1 LRLLLPGRVMAI
13 DRARELRPPNKLPTR
28 SDPVSV
34 KGREEQICGG
44 CFIDRGIYAAWDN
57 PGMVSVVHSLQQSNG
72 EAAALAQLCL
82 GLPAAEAARAAAA
95 LALARVAY
103 GDKVLGTG
111 ESILQHALGMALI
124 VASLDLDADARSAA
138 LLFAASDHLEDC
150 SERLHVDFGATVP
163 ALVAGL
169 HRLGSLRPLTR
180 AAAGGAAAGEGVA
193 EVKAQTEI
201 LRKMLLAMVDDIR
214 VVLLRLASRVQTLR
228 FLNSKPGSLRD
239 EMARESQ
246 LIYAPLAN
254 RLGIWH
260 VKWELEDLS
269 FRYLEPETYKRI
281 ATMLDEKR
289 SEREGFIEQ
298 AVARLQA
305 EMSAAGVVAE
315 IYGRPKHIYSI
326 WNKMRGKDIGFEEVY
341 DVRAVRIIVDEIK
354 DCYTALGIVHHLW
367 QPIHG
372 EFDDYIS
379 HPKGNFYRSLHTA
392 VEAEDGRSLEV
403 QIRTREMHEHAELGV
418 AAHWRYKESGSSAKA
433 GGAYED
439 KISWLRQL
447 LSWRDEIA
455 DSAEWVQQFKR
466 AALDDTIYVLTPQD
480 KVIDLARGATVLDFA
495 YRLHTDLGH
504 RCRGA
509 RIDGHMASLN
519 TPLQNGQRVEIV
531 SIKSGGPSRDW
542 LNPALGY
549 LATSRARSKVK
560 QWFAAQDEAELLA
573 HGRSLVTRE
582 LQREGQSQAN
592 LDELAAKLGLKSAD
606 ALFLAAARGETGLR
620 AIDIALR
627 GGAEPL
633 APEPEIQ
640 TRKSRAGD
648 SRITVAGVDKLLT
661 QVGSCCKPM
670 PPDAI
675 IGFVTRGKGISIH
688 RIECSNYRN
697 MAARNPERV
706 IAAEW
711 GVQSGAVYPVDL
723 SVDAGDRQG
732 LLRDISDVLSREKIN
747 VTAVK
752 TLSKAGIAH
761 MGFVVELPD
770 KGVLKRV
777 LSLLRDVPGVIRA
790 ERR

>member
-1 LRLLLPGRVMAI
+1 
-13 DRARELRPPNKLPTR
+13 
-28 SDPVSV
+28 
-34 KGREEQICGG
+34 
-44 CFIDRGIYAAWDN
+44 
-57 PGMVSVVHSLQQSNG
+57 MVSVVHSLRQSNG
-72 EAAALAQLCL
+72 EADALSQLCL
-82 GLPAAEAARAAAA
+82 GLPEAAAARAAAA
-95 LALARVAY
+95 LALAREAY
-103 GDKVLGTG
+103 GEKVLGTG
-111 ESILQHALGMALI
+111 ESILQHAMGMALI
-124 VASLDLDADARSAA
+124 VASLDLDVDARIAA
-138 LLFAASDHLEDC
+138 LLFAASDHVPDC
-150 SERLHVDFGATVP
+150 SERLKVSFGDTVTG
-163 ALVAGL
+163 LVAGL

-180 AAAGGAAAGEGVA
+180 AAAGAGEVRTD
-193 EVKAQTEI
+193 VKTQAEI

-228 FLNSKPGSLRD
+228 FLNDQPGALRE

-269 FRYLEPETYKRI
+269 FRYLEPDTYKRI

-289 SEREGFIEQ
+289 SEREGFIVA
-298 AVARLQA
+298 AVARLEA
-305 EMSAAGVVAE
+305 EMGAVGVRAE
-315 IYGRPKHIYSI
+315 IYGRPKHIFSI
-326 WNKMRGKDIGFEEVY
+326 WNKMRGKDIDFAEVY
-341 DVRAVRIIVDEIK
+341 DVRAVRIIVDEIR
-354 DCYTALGIVHHLW
+354 DCYTALGVVHHLW

-392 VEAEDGRSLEV
+392 VEAEDGRALEV

-418 AAHWRYKESGSSAKA
+418 AAHWRYKESGGSVNA

-480 KVIDLARGATVLDFA
+480 KVIDLARGATPLDFA

-509 RIDGHMASLN
+509 KIDGHMVPLN
-519 TPLQNGQRVEIV
+519 TPLANGQRVEIV
-531 SIKSGGPSRDW
+531 TAKSGGPSRDW
-542 LNPALGY
+542 LNPAQGY
-549 LATSRARSKVK
+549 LATSRARSKAK
-560 QWFAAQDEAELLA
+560 QWFAAQDEAEMLA
-573 HGRSLVTRE
+573 QGRSLVTRE
-582 LQREGQSQAN
+582 LQRQGQSQAN
-592 LDELAAKLGLKSAD
+592 LDELAVKLGLKSAE
-606 ALFLAAARGETGLR
+606 ALFLAAARGEVGMR
-620 AIDIALR
+620 AVDVALR
-627 GGAEPL
+627 GSAEAPS
-633 APEPEIQ
+633 PEPEIH

-648 SRITVAGVDKLLT
+648 SRILVVGVDKLLT
-661 QVGSCCKPM
+661 QVGTCCKPM

-688 RIECSNYRN
+688 RIECSNFRN

-706 IAAEW
+706 ISTEW
-711 GVQSGAVYPVDL
+711 GTQSGAVYPVDL
-723 SVDAGDRQG
+723 LVDAGDRQG

-752 TLSKAGIAH
+752 TQSRGGIAH
-761 MGFVVELPD
+761 MGFVVELVD
-770 KGVLKRV
+770 KAALKKV
-777 LSLLRDVPGVIRA
+777 LSLLHEVPGVIRA

>member
-1 LRLLLPGRVMAI
+1 
-13 DRARELRPPNKLPTR
+13 
-28 SDPVSV
+28 
-34 KGREEQICGG
+34 
-44 CFIDRGIYAAWDN
+44 
-57 PGMVSVVHSLQQSNG
+57 MVSVVHSLQQSNG
-72 EAAALAQLCL
+72 EADTLSRLCL
-82 GLPAAEAARAAAA
+82 GLAAPAAVRVAAA
-95 LALARVAY
+95 LTLAREAY
-103 GDKVLGTG
+103 GEEVLGTG

-124 VASLDLDADARSAA
+124 VASLDLDADARIAA
-138 LLFAASDHLEDC
+138 LLFAASDHVPDC
-150 SERLHVDFGATVP
+150 GERLKVGFGDTV
-163 ALVAGL
+163 AGLVAGL

-180 AAAGGAAAGEGVA
+180 AAAGGGGGGEGVA
-193 EVKAQTEI
+193 EVRAQTEI

-228 FLNSKPGSLRD
+228 FLNNQPGTQRE
-239 EMARESQ
+239 EMARESL

-281 ATMLDEKR
+281 AKMLDEKR
-289 SEREGFIEQ
+289 SERESFIVA

-305 EMSAAGVVAE
+305 EMAAIGVRAE
-315 IYGRPKHIYSI
+315 VYGRPKHIFSI
-326 WNKMRGKDIGFEEVY
+326 WSKMRGKDIDFAKVY

-403 QIRTREMHEHAELGV
+403 QIRTREMHDHAELGV
-418 AAHWRYKESGSSAKA
+418 AAHWRYKESGKSVKA

-480 KVIDLARGATVLDFA
+480 KVIDLPRGATALDFA

-509 RIDGHMASLN
+509 KIDGHMASLN
-519 TPLQNGQRVEIV
+519 TALQNGQRVEIV

-542 LNPALGY
+542 LNPTLGY
-549 LATSRARSKVK
+549 LATPRARSKVK

-573 HGRSLVTRE
+573 QGRSLVTRE
-582 LQREGQSQAN
+582 LQRQGQTQAN
-592 LDELAAKLGLKSAD
+592 LDELAVKLGLKSAET
-606 ALFLAAARGETGLR
+606 LFLAAARGEVGMR
-620 AIDIALR
+620 AIDVALR
-627 GGAEPL
+627 GGAEVLP
-633 APEPEIQ
+633 PEPEIQ

-648 SRITVAGVDKLLT
+648 SRILVVGVDKLLT
-661 QVGSCCKPM
+661 QVGLCCKPM

-688 RIECSNYRN
+688 RVECINFRN
-697 MAARNPERV
+697 MAARNSERV
-706 IAAEW
+706 ISAEW
-711 GVQSGAVYPVDL
+711 GEGWSEQSGGGSGTVYSVDL
-723 SVDAGDRQG
+723 MVDAGDRQG

-752 TLSKAGIAH
+752 TQSRAGIAH
-761 MGFVVELPD
+761 MGFTVELSGTAALQ
-770 KGVLKRV
+770 KA
-777 LSLLRDVPGVIRA
+777 LSLLSEVPGVIRA
-790 ERR
+790 KRR

>member
-1 LRLLLPGRVMAI
+1 
-13 DRARELRPPNKLPTR
+13 
-28 SDPVSV
+28 
-34 KGREEQICGG
+34 
-44 CFIDRGIYAAWDN
+44 
-57 PGMVSVVHSLQQSNG
+57 MVSVVHSLQQSSG
-72 EAAALAQLCL
+72 EAETLTKLCL
-82 GLPAAEAARAAAA
+82 GLSADGAAGAVEA
-95 LALARVAY
+95 LTLAREAY
-103 GDKVLGTG
+103 GGKLLGTG

-124 VASLDLDADARSAA
+124 VASLDLDVDARIAA
-138 LLFAASDHLEDC
+138 LLFAATDHVKDGN
-150 SERLHVDFGATVP
+150 ERLKAGYGDTV
-163 ALVAGL
+163 AGLVAGL

-180 AAAGGAAAGEGVA
+180 AAAGAGTVAGPGAADLRA
-193 EVKAQTEI
+193 EVKPQAEI

-228 FLNSKPGSLRD
+228 FLNSQPGEQRLQMAQESL
-239 EMARESQ
+239 

-281 ATMLDEKR
+281 AKMLDEKR
-289 SEREGFIEQ
+289 SERASFIDD

-305 EMSAAGVVAE
+305 EVAAVGVRAE
-315 IYGRPKHIYSI
+315 IYGRPKHIFSI
-326 WNKMRGKDIGFEEVY
+326 WNKMRGKDIDFANVY

-392 VEAEDGRSLEV
+392 VEVEDGRSLEV

-418 AAHWRYKESGSSAKA
+418 AAHWRYKESGSSVKA

-455 DSAEWVQQFKR
+455 DSAEWVEQFKR

-480 KVIDLARGATVLDFA
+480 KVIDLPRGATALDFA

-509 RIDGHMASLN
+509 KIDGHMVPLN
-519 TPLQNGQRVEIV
+519 TPLKTGQRIEVV
-531 SIKSGGPSRDW
+531 TVKSGGPSRDW
-542 LNPALGY
+542 LNPTQAY
-549 LATSRARSKVK
+549 LASPRARSKVK
-560 QWFAAQDEAELLA
+560 QWFAALDDAELLA
-573 HGRSLVTRE
+573 QGRSLVTRE
-582 LQREGQSQAN
+582 LQRESQSQAN
-592 LDELAAKLGLKSAD
+592 LDELAAKLGLKSAE
-606 ALFLAAARGETGLR
+606 ALFLAVARGEVGMR
-620 AIDIALR
+620 ALDVALR
-627 GGAEPL
+627 GSTAALE
-633 APEPEIQ
+633 PEPEIH

-648 SRITVAGVDKLLT
+648 SRILVVGVDKLLT
-661 QVGSCCKPM
+661 QVGLCCKPI

-675 IGFVTRGKGISIH
+675 TGFVTRGKGISIH
-688 RIECSNYRN
+688 RVDCSNFRN

-706 IAAEW
+706 IGTEW
-711 GVQSGAVYPVDL
+711 GEQWAAQSGAVYSVDL
-723 SVDAGDRQG
+723 LVDAGDRQG
-732 LLRDISDVLSREKIN
+732 LLRDISDILTREKIN
-747 VTAVK
+747 VTAVR
-752 TLSKAGIAH
+752 TQTRAGIAH
-761 MGFVVELPD
+761 MSFTVELSGTAALQ
-770 KGVLKRV
+770 KALV
-777 LSLLRDVPGVIRA
+777 LLREVPGVVSA
-790 ERR
+790 QRR

>member
-1 LRLLLPGRVMAI
+1 
-13 DRARELRPPNKLPTR
+13 
-28 SDPVSV
+28 
-34 KGREEQICGG
+34 
-44 CFIDRGIYAAWDN
+44 
-57 PGMVSVVHSLQQSNG
+57 MVSVVHSLRQSNG
-72 EAAALAQLCL
+72 EADALSQLCL
-82 GLPAAEAARAAAA
+82 GLPEAAAARAAAA
-95 LALARVAY
+95 LALAREAY
-103 GDKVLGTG
+103 AEKVLGTG
-111 ESILQHALGMALI
+111 ESILQHAMGMALI
-124 VASLDLDADARSAA
+124 VASLDLDVDARIAA
-138 LLFAASDHLEDC
+138 LLFAASDHVPDC
-150 SERLHVDFGATVP
+150 SERLKVSFGDTV
-163 ALVAGL
+163 AGLVAGL

-180 AAAGGAAAGEGVA
+180 AAAGVGEVRTD
-193 EVKAQTEI
+193 VKTQAEI

-228 FLNSKPGSLRD
+228 FLNDQPGALRE

-269 FRYLEPETYKRI
+269 FRYLEPDTYKRI

-289 SEREGFIEQ
+289 SEREGFIVA
-298 AVARLQA
+298 AVARLEA
-305 EMSAAGVVAE
+305 EMAAVGVRAE
-315 IYGRPKHIYSI
+315 IYGRPKHIFSI
-326 WNKMRGKDIGFEEVY
+326 WNKMRGKDIDFAEVY
-341 DVRAVRIIVDEIK
+341 DVRAVRIIVDEIR
-354 DCYTALGIVHHLW
+354 DCYTALGVVHHLW

-392 VEAEDGRSLEV
+392 VEAEDGRALEV

-418 AAHWRYKESGSSAKA
+418 AAHWRYKESGSSVNA

-480 KVIDLARGATVLDFA
+480 KVIDLTRGATPLDFA

-509 RIDGHMASLN
+509 KIDGHMVPLN
-519 TPLQNGQRVEIV
+519 TPLANGQRVEIV
-531 SIKSGGPSRDW
+531 TAKSGGPSRDW
-542 LNPALGY
+542 LNPAQGY
-549 LATSRARSKVK
+549 LATSRARSKAK
-560 QWFAAQDEAELLA
+560 QWFAAQDEAEMLA
-573 HGRSLVTRE
+573 QGRSLVTRE
-582 LQREGQSQAN
+582 LQRQGQSQAN
-592 LDELAAKLGLKSAD
+592 LDELAVKLGLKSAE
-606 ALFLAAARGETGLR
+606 ALFLAAARGEVGMR
-620 AIDIALR
+620 AIDVALR
-627 GGAEPL
+627 GGAEALP
-633 APEPEIQ
+633 PEPEIH

-648 SRITVAGVDKLLT
+648 SRILVVGVDKLLT
-661 QVGSCCKPM
+661 QVGTCCKPM

-688 RIECSNYRN
+688 RIECSNFRN

-706 IAAEW
+706 ISTEW
-711 GVQSGAVYPVDL
+711 GAQSGAVYPVDL
-723 SVDAGDRQG
+723 LVDAGDRQG

-752 TLSKAGIAH
+752 TQSRGGIAH
-761 MGFVVELPD
+761 MGFVVELMD
-770 KGVLKRV
+770 KGALKKV
-777 LSLLRDVPGVIRA
+777 LSLLHEVPGVIRA

>member
-1 LRLLLPGRVMAI
+1 
-13 DRARELRPPNKLPTR
+13 
-28 SDPVSV
+28 
-34 KGREEQICGG
+34 
-44 CFIDRGIYAAWDN
+44 
-57 PGMVSVVHSLQQSNG
+57 MVSVVHSLQQSSG
-72 EAAALAQLCL
+72 EADALSRLCL
-82 GLPAAEAARAAAA
+82 GLPVEACVRAGEA
-95 LALARVAY
+95 LELAREAY
-103 GDKVLGTG
+103 GEKLLGTG
-111 ESILQHALGMALI
+111 EPILQHALGMAVI
-124 VASLDLDADARSAA
+124 VASLDLDVDARIAA
-138 LLFAASDHLEDC
+138 LLFAASDHVADC
-150 SERLHVDFGATVP
+150 NERLKVGFGDTV
-163 ALVAGL
+163 ANLVSGL
-169 HRLGSLRPLTR
+169 HRLGRLRPLTR
-180 AAAGGAAAGEGVA
+180 AAASGSAGEGVA

-228 FLNSKPGSLRD
+228 FLNGQPGETRDQMAKESL
-239 EMARESQ
+239 

-269 FRYLEPETYKRI
+269 FRYLEPDTYKRI
-281 ATMLDEKR
+281 AGMLDEKR
-289 SEREGFIEQ
+289 SEREGFIAA
-298 AVARLQA
+298 AVERLRA
-305 EMSAAGVVAE
+305 EMAAVGVRAE

-326 WNKMRGKDIGFEEVY
+326 WNKMRGKDIDFEKVY
-341 DVRAVRIIVDEIK
+341 DVRAVRIIVDEVK

-418 AAHWRYKESGSSAKA
+418 AAHWRYKESGGSAKA
-433 GGAYED
+433 VGAYED

-466 AALDDTIYVLTPQD
+466 AALDDTIYVLTPQG
-480 KVIDLARGATVLDFA
+480 KVVDLARGATALDFA

-509 RIDGHMASLN
+509 KIDGHMAPLN
-519 TPLQNGQRVEIV
+519 KALQNGQRVEIV
-531 SIKSGGPSRDW
+531 TVKDGGPSRDW
-542 LNPALGY
+542 LNPAQGY

-573 HGRSLVTRE
+573 QGRALVTRE
-582 LQREGQSQAN
+582 LQREGQTQAN
-592 LDELAAKLGLKSAD
+592 LDELAVKLGLKSAE
-606 ALFLAAARGETGLR
+606 ALFLAAARGEVGMR
-620 AIDIALR
+620 AIDNALR

-633 APEPEIQ
+633 PPEPEIQ
-640 TRKSRAGD
+640 TRKSKAGD
-648 SRITVAGVDKLLT
+648 SRILVVGVDKLLT
-661 QVGSCCKPM
+661 QVGTCCKPM

-675 IGFVTRGKGISIH
+675 TGFVTRGKGISIH
-688 RIECSNYRN
+688 RVECINFRN

-706 IAAEW
+706 ISAEW
-711 GVQSGAVYPVDL
+711 GDQWAAHAGAVYPVDL
-723 SVDAGDRQG
+723 LVDAGDRQG

-752 TLSKAGIAH
+752 TQSRAGMAH
-761 MGFVVELPD
+761 MGFTVELTG
-770 KGVLKRV
+770 KAALQKA
-777 LSLLRDVPGVIRA
+777 LALLREIPGVISA
-790 ERR
+790 QRR

>member
-1 LRLLLPGRVMAI
+1 
-13 DRARELRPPNKLPTR
+13 
-28 SDPVSV
+28 
-34 KGREEQICGG
+34 
-44 CFIDRGIYAAWDN
+44 
-57 PGMVSVVHSLQQSNG
+57 MVSVVHSLQQSDG
-72 EAAALAQLCL
+72 EAAALSQLRL
-82 GLPAAEAARAAAA
+82 GMSDAAAGRIVDA
-95 LALARVAY
+95 LALAREAY
-103 GDKVLGTG
+103 GEKLLGTG
-111 ESILQHALGMALI
+111 EPILQHALGMALI
-124 VASLDLDADARSAA
+124 VASLDLDADARVAA
-138 LLFAASDHLEDC
+138 LLFAASDHVEDC
-150 SERLHVDFGATVP
+150 AGRLKVGYGDTV
-163 ALVAGL
+163 AGLVAGL

-180 AAAGGAAAGEGVA
+180 AAAAEGVA
-193 EVKAQTEI
+193 GVKAQTEI

-228 FLNSKPGSLRD
+228 FLNNRPGAVRE
-239 EMARESQ
+239 EMAQESQ

-289 SEREGFIEQ
+289 SEREAFIAA

-305 EMSAAGVVAE
+305 EMAAAGVHAE
-315 IYGRPKHIYSI
+315 VYGRPKHIYSI
-326 WNKMRGKDIGFEEVY
+326 WNKMRGKDIDFAEVY
-341 DVRAVRIIVDEIK
+341 DVRAVRIIVDDIK

-392 VEAEDGRSLEV
+392 VEDEGGRSLEV

-418 AAHWRYKESGSSAKA
+418 AAHWRYKEAGSSAKA
-433 GGAYED
+433 GGAYEN

-480 KVIDLARGATVLDFA
+480 KVIDLPRGATPLDFA

-509 RIDGHMASLN
+509 KVDGHMVSLN

-531 SIKSGGPSRDW
+531 SIRSGGPSRDW
-542 LNPALGY
+542 LNPAQGY
-549 LATSRARSKVK
+549 LATPRARAKVK
-560 QWFAAQDEAELLA
+560 QWFAAQDEAEQLA
-573 HGRSLVTRE
+573 QGRSLVTRE
-582 LQREGQSQAN
+582 LQREGRTQAS
-592 LDELAAKLGLKSAD
+592 LDELAAKLGLKSAE
-606 ALFLAAARGETGLR
+606 ALFLGVARGEVGMR
-620 AIDIALR
+620 AIDTALR
-627 GGAEPL
+627 GGAEAL
-633 APEPEIQ
+633 APEPEILM
-640 TRKSRAGD
+640 RKSRAGE
-648 SRITVAGVDKLLT
+648 SRILVVGVDNLLT
-661 QVGSCCKPM
+661 QMGKCCKPM

-675 IGFVTRGKGISIH
+675 TGFVTRGKGISIH
-688 RIECSNYRN
+688 RVECVNYRN

-706 IAAEW
+706 IGAEW
-711 GVQSGAVYPVDL
+711 GEQAGAIYPVDL
-723 SVDAGDRQG
+723 VVDAADRQG

-747 VTAVK
+747 VTAVR
-752 TLSKAGIAH
+752 TRSRAGSAR
-761 MGFVVELPD
+761 MSFVVELP
-770 KGVLKRV
+770 GTEILARV
-777 LSLLRDVPGVIRA
+777 LSLLHEVPGVVRA
-790 ERR
+790 TRG

>member
-1 LRLLLPGRVMAI
+1 
-13 DRARELRPPNKLPTR
+13 
-28 SDPVSV
+28 
-34 KGREEQICGG
+34 
-44 CFIDRGIYAAWDN
+44 
-57 PGMVSVVHSLQQSNG
+57 MVSVVHSLPQSSG
-72 EAAALAQLCL
+72 EADTLAQLCL
-82 GLPAAEAARAAAA
+82 GLSAAAA
-95 LALARVAY
+95 ARTGGALDLAREAY
-103 GDKVLGTG
+103 DGKVLGTG

-138 LLFAASDHLEDC
+138 LLFAASDHVQDC
-150 SERLHVDFGATVP
+150 NERLTAGFGDTV
-163 ALVAGL
+163 AGLVAGL
-169 HRLGSLRPLTR
+169 HRLGTLRPLTR
-180 AAAGGAAAGEGVA
+180 AAAGGGDGAGEAQTG
-193 EVKAQTEI
+193 VKAQAEI

-228 FLNSKPGSLRD
+228 FLNDRPGEQR
-239 EMARESQ
+239 EAMARESL

-289 SEREGFIEQ
+289 SERESFIVG
-298 AVARLQA
+298 AVTRLRA
-305 EMSAAGVVAE
+305 EMLAAGVRAE
-315 IYGRPKHIYSI
+315 VHGRPKHIFSI
-326 WNKMRGKDIGFEEVY
+326 WNKMRGKDIDFADVY
-341 DVRAVRIIVDEIK
+341 DVRAVRVIVDEIK
-354 DCYTALGIVHHLW
+354 DCYTVLGIVHHLW

-403 QIRTREMHEHAELGV
+403 QIRTREMHEHAEMGV
-418 AAHWRYKESGSSAKA
+418 AAHWRYKESGNSVKA

-480 KVIDLARGATVLDFA
+480 KVIDLPRGATALDFA

-509 RIDGHMASLN
+509 KIDGHMVPLN
-519 TPLQNGQRVEIV
+519 TALQNGQRVEIV
-531 SIKSGGPSRDW
+531 TVKSGGPSRDW
-542 LNPALGY
+542 LNPTQAY
-549 LATSRARSKVK
+549 LATPRARSKVK
-560 QWFAAQDEAELLA
+560 QWFVAQDEAELLA
-573 HGRSLVTRE
+573 QGRSLVTRE

-592 LDELAAKLGLKSAD
+592 LDELAVKLGLKGAE
-606 ALFLAAARGETGLR
+606 ALFLAAARGEVGMR
-620 AIDIALR
+620 AVDMALR
-627 GGAEPL
+627 GTADALP
-633 APEPEIQ
+633 PEPEIQ

-648 SRITVAGVDKLLT
+648 SPILVVGVDKLLT
-661 QVGSCCKPM
+661 QVGLCCKPM

-675 IGFVTRGKGISIH
+675 TGFVTRGKGISIH
-688 RIECSNYRN
+688 RVECSNFRN

-706 IAAEW
+706 IGTEW
-711 GVQSGAVYPVDL
+711 GEQWGAKSGAVYPVDL
-723 SVDAGDRQG
+723 MVAAGDRQG
-732 LLRDISDVLSREKIN
+732 LLRDISDILTREKIN
-747 VTAVK
+747 VTAVR
-752 TLSKAGIAH
+752 TQSRAGIAH
-761 MGFVVELPD
+761 MSFTVELSGTAALQ
-770 KGVLKRV
+770 KA
-777 LSLLRDVPGVIRA
+777 LSLLRDVPGVISA
-790 ERR
+790 QRR